1 LICNQSFAKV
11 VSWSD
16 YDVN

>member
-1 LICNQSFAKV
+1 V